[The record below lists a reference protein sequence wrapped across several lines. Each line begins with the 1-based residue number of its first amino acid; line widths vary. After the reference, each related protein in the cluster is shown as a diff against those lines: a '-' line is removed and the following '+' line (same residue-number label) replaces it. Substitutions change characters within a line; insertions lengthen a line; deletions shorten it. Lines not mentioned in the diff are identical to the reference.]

1 MKRKVL
7 FLVLVVFLILAIFL
21 SGCCLF
27 ENLSADVVITKWEQ
41 DYSGGKWSDQVKVYY
56 TITNTGNVDIG
67 YYNIWLAA
75 YCEYEGIYEDGGI
88 YEDWNTIGTFVGI
101 GNSEDRTCW
110 ITVGENEKVGEKVLR
125 MNVTN
130 LILEPY
136 TGPLQ

>member
-1 MKRKVL
+1 MKRKVFWVIL
-7 FLVLVVFLILAIFL
+7 FLILAIFL

-27 ENLSADVVITKWEQ
+27 QNLSADVVITKWEQ
-41 DYSGGKWSDQVKVYY
+41 DYSNGKWSNQVKVYY

-75 YCEYEGIYEDGGI
+75 YCEDGSI

-101 GNSEDRTCW
+101 GHSEDHTCL
-110 ITVGENEKVGEKVLR
+110 ITVGENKKVIR

-130 LILEPY
+130 LILQPF
-136 TGPLQ
+136 TNPLQ

>member
-1 MKRKVL
+1 MKRKVFWVIL
-7 FLVLVVFLILAIFL
+7 FLTLAIFL
-21 SGCCLF
+21 SGCCLL
-27 ENLSADVVITKWEQ
+27 ENLSADVVIIKWEQ
-41 DYSGGKWSDQVKVYY
+41 DYSSGKWNDQVKVYY

-67 YYNIWLAA
+67 YSNIWLAA
-75 YCEYEGIYEDGGI
+75 YCEDGSI

-101 GNSEDRTCW
+101 GNSKDRTCW
-110 ITVGENEKVGEKVLR
+110 ITVGENEKVLR

>member
-1 MKRKVL
+1 MKRKV
-7 FLVLVVFLILAIFL
+7 FLVILFLILAIFL

-41 DYSGGKWSDQVKVYY
+41 DYSGGNWSDQVKVYY

-101 GNSEDRTCW
+101 GNSKDRTCW
-110 ITVGENEKVGEKVLR
+110 ITVGENKKVISI
-125 MNVTN
+125 NVTN
-130 LILEPY
+130 LILEPF
-136 TGPLQ
+136 TNPLQ

>member
-1 MKRKVL
+1 MKRKYFSVIL
-7 FLVLVVFLILAIFL
+7 FLMLGIFL

-27 ENLSADVVITKWEQ
+27 QNLSADVVITKWEQ
-41 DYSGGKWSDQVKVYY
+41 DYSNGKWSDQVKVYY

-101 GNSEDRTCW
+101 GNSKDRTCW
-110 ITVGENEKVGEKVLR
+110 ITVGENETVGEKVIR

-130 LILEPY
+130 LILQPY
-136 TGPLQ
+136 AGPWQYE